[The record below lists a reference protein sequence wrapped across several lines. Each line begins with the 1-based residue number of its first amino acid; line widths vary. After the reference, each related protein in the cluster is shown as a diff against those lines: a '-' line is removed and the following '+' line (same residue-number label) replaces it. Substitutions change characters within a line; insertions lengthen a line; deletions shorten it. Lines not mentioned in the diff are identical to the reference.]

1 MWTNTQ
7 LFGFFG
13 MDHTDSPDDL
23 LSTGEVARMLGTTS
37 RHVAHLADRGEL
49 PYTLA
54 GTHRRIRRG
63 DAERLAALRA
73 PAGGGPMTKDQ
84 RQSLWLGYL
93 VAARLVQDPE
103 RVLSDGK
110 RTAER
115 YVTSGASGAPWLRQW
130 IALID
135 EGPDAVLAALVS
147 TSPHAR
153 ELRQNS
159 PFASALDRDERIR
172 AIKAFHRA
180 HGKAIGRSTP

>member
-1 MWTNTQ
+1 MDQHTN
-7 LFGFFG
+7 
-13 MDHTDSPDDL
+13 SPDDL
-23 LSTGEVARMLGTTS
+23 LSTGEVARMLGTTP

-63 DAERLAALRA
+63 DAERLASLRA
-73 PAGGGPMTKDQ
+73 LSGGGPMTKDQ
-84 RQSLWLGYL
+84 RQSLWLGHL

-103 RVLSDGK
+103 RVLAGARRS
-110 RTAER
+110 AER
-115 YVTSGASGAPWLRQW
+115 HIAKGASGAPWLHQW

-147 TSPHAR
+147 TSPQAR

-159 PFASALDRDERIR
+159 PFASALDRDERIQTL
-172 AIKAFHRA
+172 KAFRRA
-180 HGKAIGRSTP
+180 HGQAAGRSAS

>member
-1 MWTNTQ
+1 M
-7 LFGFFG
+7 
-13 MDHTDSPDDL
+13 SPDDL
-23 LSTGEVARMLGTTS
+23 LSTGEVARVLGTTP

-54 GTHRRIRRG
+54 GTHRRIRRA
-63 DAERLAALRA
+63 DAERLASLRA
-73 PAGGGPMTKDQ
+73 PARGGPMTKDQ

-93 VAARLVQDPE
+93 VAARLVQDPQK
-103 RVLSDGK
+103 VLSDA
-110 RTAER
+110 RRSAER
-115 YVTSGASGAPWLRQW
+115 YIAKGATGAPWLRQW

-147 TSPHAR
+147 TSPQAR

-172 AIKAFHRA
+172 TVKAFHRA
-180 HGKAIGRSTP
+180 HGQATERSIS